1 MRRRSRK
8 HISCPAGGLP
18 QPRRLGGRWR
28 HPAGGLPS
36 LPPADLAFSLLFCPH
51 PPNPL
56 PLRGRGRFFSFLMQ
70 GAPPLASPGLDG
82 TRHWLDLRWRC
93 LAGDLPSLPPAAP
106 AFSLLSCPHPPN
118 PLPLRGRGRLL
129 VFLCKGL
136 RPLHPRGWMGRG
148 TGSTCVSGARR
159 GACLEGSVSA
169 VGDSVSGCRG
179 RSPRRNKL
187 WVSPFPPGRGAGGW
201 GQKARLK
208 AGLASDKEGKPPG
221 GYSGGKVSRRPT
233 GQAPAGRVVRSCSQR
248 RGGGTKPSR
257 GGATTNKPPRDN
269 PGWLVKPVPVATE
282 QPAQTAAYRITLS
295 DRSPSAVSQYRF
307 REPFSAPR

>member
-1 MRRRSRK
+1 MPGGGLAPASPARRALAAPGGGACLLCRLPPTPLVLILPPSP
-8 HISCPAGGLP
+8 STPFPAGKGEI
-18 QPRRLGGRWR
+18 
-28 HPAGGLPS
+28 
-36 LPPADLAFSLLFCPH
+36 
-51 PPNPL
+51 
-56 PLRGRGRFFSFLMQ
+56 FSFLMQ